1 MPKTP
6 DKKNHTLELI
16 ARTVA
21 EIKSDIVTI
30 KGDMV
35 TKGEFQQFK
44 TEMAEFR
51 VETAQNFKQV
61 RTDIVD
67 LHRITDRL
75 ELEH

>member
-1 MPKTP
+1 MPKTS
-6 DKKNHTLELI
+6 DEKNHTLELI

-21 EIKSDIVTI
+21 EIKSD
-30 KGDMV
+30 MV
-35 TKGEFQQFK
+35 TKGEFQKFKGEFQQLK
-44 TEMAEFR
+44 TEVAEFR

>member
-1 MPKTP
+1 
-6 DKKNHTLELI
+6 
-16 ARTVA
+16 
-21 EIKSDIVTI
+21 
-30 KGDMV
+30 
-35 TKGEFQQFK
+35 
-44 TEMAEFR
+44 MAEFR